1 VDCRIRE
8 FWAGVI
14 EGRCQ
19 CLSSEVIGV
28 SEEKLEEAGVFNG
41 FVDID
46 SRLYVD
52 PRLLRGSTAPELK
65 ESLKRFKSHF
75 RDVFTL
81 LRNSGVKNDAMW
93 RQARNLLT
101 FKEKPVMALGY
112 AIKGTQGSAIGR
124 GLADALTETAHQ
136 IISAGIVEPTIFE
149 LVGLL
154 EEGIGPDRI
163 SDMSVAI
170 IFPDLLEYSAR
181 IAKEMGLETVK
192 RGKTKIPCDPETRK
206 GVVMLPEDILS
217 ALPVA
222 FDWDSRDFI
231 CVHNEQLRAKV
242 NPIIGKTWRQASRVK
257 KKDLRQILFKYP
269 ELIRDAL
276 DIYKSKKP
284 GKYDF
289 GKDPSG
295 EFAWNAL
302 AKRYAGQYPLGLQK
316 IKLDRPEN
324 VFVLVER
331 ICEKYK
337 VLVED
342 NGLWE
347 MFWYNG
353 KVRHERI
360 AQLNLFGV
368 ADAYCEANN
377 IDITREA
384 NSGRGPVDFKFSRGY
399 KSRVTVEVKYSTN
412 TKLWGGWQKQLPI
425 YNKAEKTKYSI
436 FLIIRTS
443 DNYKT
448 IEKIQASA
456 IEEGQRGRRAPKVI
470 VIDGRPVPPASQA

>member
-1 VDCRIRE
+1 MPKRI
-8 FWAGVI
+8 
-14 EGRCQ
+14 
-19 CLSSEVIGV
+19 SEVIGV
-28 SEEKLEEAGVFNG
+28 SEEKLKEAGVFNG
-41 FVDID
+41 FVDVD

-52 PRLLRGSTAPELK
+52 PRLLRGSTAPEL
-65 ESLKRFKSHF
+65 EEGFKRFESHF

-81 LRNSGVKNDAMW
+81 LRNSSVKNDPMW

-112 AIKGTQGSAIGR
+112 AIDGIQGSAIGK

-154 EEGIGPDRI
+154 ERGIGPDRI
-163 SDMSVAI
+163 SDMTIAI

-181 IAKEMGLETVK
+181 IAKEMGLQTVK
-192 RGKTKIPCDPETRK
+192 RGEAKIACDTKTGK
-206 GVVMLPEDILS
+206 GVVMIPEDILS

-222 FDWDSRDFI
+222 FDWDSRDLI
-231 CVHNEQLRAKV
+231 CAYNEQLRAKV
-242 NPIIGKTWRQASRVK
+242 NPIIGKTWRQAARVK
-257 KKDLRQILFKYP
+257 KKELRKILLKYP
-269 ELIRDAL
+269 QLIRDAL
-276 DIYKSKKP
+276 EIYKSKKA

-302 AKRYAGQYPLGLQK
+302 ARSYAVQYPLALERV
-316 IKLDRPEN
+316 KLDGPEN
-324 VFVLVER
+324 VYGLVER

-347 MFWYNG
+347 VFWYNG
-353 KVRHERI
+353 KLRHERI

-377 IDITREA
+377 IDITRES
-384 NSGRGPVDFKFSRGY
+384 NSGRGPVDFKYSTGY
-399 KSRVTVEVKYSTN
+399 KARVTVEVKYSTN
-412 TKLWGGWQKQLPI
+412 TKLWGGWRKQLPI

-436 FLIIRTS
+436 FLVIRTS
-443 DNYKT
+443 DKFKT

-456 IEEGQRGRRAPKVI
+456 IEAARRGRRTPKVF
-470 VIDGRPVPPASQA
+470 VIDGRPAPSASHA